1 MPHELPEDYK
11 AFLRISNG
19 FRMKW
24 DLLFHGEP
32 VQLGDMCINK
42 LKDVQKIE
50 LDVSAK
56 DDRLVV

>member
-1 MPHELPEDYK
+1 
-11 AFLRISNG
+11 
-19 FRMKW
+19 MKW

-56 DDRLVV
+56 DDSLVV